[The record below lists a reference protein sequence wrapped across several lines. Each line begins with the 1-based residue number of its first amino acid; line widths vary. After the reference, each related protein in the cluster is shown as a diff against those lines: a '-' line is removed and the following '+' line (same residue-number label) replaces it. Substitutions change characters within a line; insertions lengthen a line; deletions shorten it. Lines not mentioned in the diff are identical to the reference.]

1 MLERHAIEMQIGQLS
16 QSVRKLALVGAALK
30 NRKNSDVDPKLR
42 ELIAEN
48 LKFFFDDVIDDLDD
62 HEASAL
68 IGMIDMGFSEAGE
81 LLSNAA
87 RAAWQVVDPVLLQTQ
102 GRSSGRIFQRI
113 RSLATDRPLM
123 QQALAG
129 RFLDVGTGVAG
140 IALEAAKSC
149 PSLIVDGIDI
159 WEPGLALARCNV
171 ENSPYADRISIKHL
185 DVTKLAEEV
194 RYTLVWLPTMFMKR
208 SVVEAALDQI
218 AAASLP
224 NAYVIAA
231 RYTMPDDPEAAAFV
245 ALRTFRSGGDPI
257 TQADMEEM
265 LRLRNFAD
273 IESDA
278 SPLATLTFGRRC

>member
-1 MLERHAIEMQIGQLS
+1 MLEREAIETQIGQLS

-30 NRKNSDVDPKLR
+30 IRKNSDVDPRLR
-42 ELIAEN
+42 GLIAEN
-48 LKFFFDDVIDDLDD
+48 LNFFLGNAINDLAD
-62 HEASAL
+62 HEASTL

-87 RAAWQVVDPVLLQTQ
+87 RAGWQVVDPLLLQTQ
-102 GRSSGRIFQRI
+102 GRLSGHVFQRI

-149 PSLIVDGIDI
+149 PSLIIDGIDI
-159 WEPGLALARCNV
+159 WEPALALARSNV
-171 ENSPYADRISIKHL
+171 ENSPYADRISIRHL
-185 DVTKLAEEV
+185 DVTKLPEEA

-208 SVVEAALDQI
+208 SAVEAALDHI

-231 RYTMPDDPEAAAFV
+231 RYTIPEDPEAAAFV
-245 ALRTFRSGGDPI
+245 ALRTYRSGGEPI
-257 TQADMEEM
+257 AQADMEEI
-265 LRLRNFAD
+265 LRLRNFVEV
-273 IESDA
+273 ESDT
-278 SPLATLTFGRRC
+278 SPLATLTLGRRS

>member
-1 MLERHAIEMQIGQLS
+1 MPEREATETQIGQLS
-16 QSVRKLALVGAALK
+16 QSVRKLALIGAALK

-48 LKFFFDDVIDDLDD
+48 LKFFFDNVIDDLDD
-62 HEASAL
+62 HQASAL

-87 RAAWQVVDPVLLQTQ
+87 RAGWHVVDPLLLQTQ
-102 GRSSGRIFQRI
+102 GRLSGRAFQRI

-129 RFLDVGTGVAG
+129 RFLDVDTGVAG

-149 PSLIVDGIDI
+149 PSLIIDGIDI
-159 WEPGLALARCNV
+159 WEPALALARRNV
-171 ENSPYADRISIKHL
+171 ENSPYADRISIRHL
-185 DVTKLAEEV
+185 DVTKLPEQA

-208 SVVEAALDQI
+208 SAVETALDHI

-231 RYTMPDDPEAAAFV
+231 RYTIPDDSEAAAYV
-245 ALRTFRSGGDPI
+245 ALRTFRGGGEPI
-257 TQADMEEM
+257 AQADLEEI

-273 IESDA
+273 IESDT
-278 SPLATLTFGRRC
+278 SPLATLTLGRRS